1 MSFGEPACPAC
12 GLRPATG
19 AACGACGWVLTTDW
33 LPGPADRA
41 GFDRRLAEH
50 RMRLDLRA
58 AALAG
63 TATLPYVRGTPDEQQ
78 WRQACEDAA
87 RDRVTAEHELAAAL
101 RGMGEYLAVI
111 EAGPDGVSTLFI
123 QARDLDTAAPLRLRQ
138 DVPWR
143 EIAPMLATGPDEL
156 RFQLAG
162 GLHRVDR
169 TQLAVSME
177 RALMGV
183 VERVH
188 PETPTVFVCT
198 APGWA
203 VPEQAVA
210 ILRRLRPNARAATS
224 SLPVAEELPAAIAR
238 QPLRATYSLIL
249 AEEGPAGTRPIAVP
263 LFARGG
269 FAGLEARVDVVRGPG
284 AADTDLALA
293 VIVDAPPGEH
303 REPVSVRSAKLPPG
317 ASTLRAVLEG
327 PGRVRWLEPAETGT
341 ESRSLH
347 ELYAQT
353 QANSV
358 ASGYAEVMCAVELG
372 GPPDQAAMRRELIAG
387 TLELLASDLP
397 DRVRVAVFG
406 YYEHSFKLGEEH
418 KQVVDGVWLSEPQV
432 ARDAFAALP
441 EATGGWQDD
450 AAPLE
455 DALAEILARIEPGR
469 APRTLLVVAGRP
481 PHPRRLGQDP
491 DRELAQPCP
500 RRNDWQVIHAGLRRA
515 GMRFVAVLDK
525 ETTIATG
532 AWRELGADHRA
543 VLEELR
549 PDDLA
554 AALGLVAADAPG
566 LPFPLKPKGDP
577 A

>member
-1 MSFGEPACPAC
+1 MSFGEPACPVC

-19 AACGACGWVLTTDW
+19 AVCGACGWVMVTDW
-33 LPGPADRA
+33 TSGPGDRA
-41 GFDRRLAEH
+41 GFERRLTEH

-63 TATLPYVRGTPDEQQ
+63 HATLPYVRGTVDEEA
-78 WRQACEDAA
+78 WRQACEESA
-87 RDRVTAEHELAAAL
+87 RGRVTAEHELAAAL

-111 EAGPDGVSTLFI
+111 EVGPDGVGTLFI

-143 EIAPMLATGPDEL
+143 EVEPMLATRADEL

-177 RALMGV
+177 RALIGV

-203 VPEQAVA
+203 VPEQAVT
-210 ILRRLRPNARAATS
+210 ILRRLRPNARAAYS

-249 AEEGPAGTRPIAVP
+249 AEEGPAGTRPVAMP
-263 LFARGG
+263 MFARGG
-269 FAGLEARVDVVRGPG
+269 FAGLEAQVDVVRGPG
-284 AADTDLALA
+284 GAGKDIALA
-293 VIVDAPPGEH
+293 VVVDAPLGEY
-303 REPVSVRSAKLPPG
+303 REPVSVRSARLPQG

-327 PGRVRWLEPAETGT
+327 PGRVRWVEPGETGT
-341 ESRSLH
+341 ESRSLS
-347 ELYAQT
+347 EMYAQT

-372 GPPDQAAMRRELIAG
+372 GPPDQAAMRRELVAD
-387 TLELLASDLP
+387 TLELLANDLP

-406 YYEHSFKLGEEH
+406 YYEHSFKLGQETR
-418 KQVVDGVWLSEPQV
+418 QVTDGFWLSEPAA
-432 ARDAFAALP
+432 AREAFVALP
-441 EATGGWQDD
+441 AATGGWQDD

-455 DALAEILARIEPGR
+455 SMPSLFDTVHEVDERLGRGTGFTFTDYTPVALLGALGR
-469 APRTLLVVAGRP
+469 ALELFENRAAW
-481 PHPRRLGQDP
+481 RRVQ
-491 DRELAQPCP
+491 
-500 RRNDWQVIHAGLRRA
+500 RA
-515 GMRFVAVLDK
+515 GMREDFSWDAS
-525 ETTIATG
+525 A
-532 AWRELGADHRA
+532 REYVKVYERA
-543 VLEELR
+543 V
-549 PDDLA
+549 A
-554 AALGLVAADAPG
+554 ANRAGAA
-566 LPFPLKPKGDP
+566 
-577 A
+577 